1 MTHYQLSRLPFIVFL
16 LRPTMAA
23 HADIPAAPHTHGDS
37 HIDLTRICD
46 QELSND
52 EAVNFVS
59 DPKCGAIATF
69 LGVTRDNF
77 QGKLVDKLSYEAY
90 VPMAQQEMRRLC
102 ATARERV
109 ARCLVSIR
117 DG

>member
-1 MTHYQLSRLPFIVFL
+1 
-16 LRPTMAA
+16 MAA
-23 HADIPAAPHTHGDS
+23 EPAVHTNSNSDL
-37 HIDLTRICD
+37 DLTRICD

-52 EAVNFVS
+52 EAINFVS

-102 ATARERV
+102 AIARERV
-109 ARCLVSIR
+109 VRCLVSIR
-117 DG
+117 WRDG